1 MINNDLSIVVVDDM
15 PLGREAVCIA
25 LACGGYRDIRS
36 ASSASEALAL
46 LAERPADVVLAD
58 WVMPEMD
65 GLELTNHIRQQ
76 DEAGNHYTSVILF
89 TAKEGVENLVLAF
102 ERGVDDYL
110 TKPVN
115 ERELAARVHAAGRV
129 AVLQNALF
137 ETAQSL
143 FAHNLRLEEM
153 ATTDPLTGLGNR
165 RYMRTHL
172 EALMLETATRG
183 GAIYLAIAD
192 VDHFKAVN
200 DSYGHAVGDE
210 VLVAVANRLRRAVRP
225 TDVVVRM
232 GGEEFAVIMHCVE
245 VSQCN
250 PAIFER
256 ILRTINQRP
265 VKTAAGNLTVTVS
278 LGVCFYNGAEQGPQS
293 VEAILEC
300 ADTKLYQAKE
310 GGRNRVVF

>member
-1 MINNDLSIVVVDDM
+1 MINNNLSIVVVDDM
-15 PLGREAVCIA
+15 PLGREAVCLA
-25 LACGGYRDIRS
+25 LASGGYHDVRS
-36 ASSASEALAL
+36 AGSAGDALAL
-46 LAERPADVVLAD
+46 LTQRPADVVLAD

-89 TAKEGVENLVLAF
+89 TAKEGVENLVTAF

-115 ERELAARVHAAGRV
+115 GQELAARVHAAGRV
-129 AVLQNALF
+129 ATLQNSLF

-143 FAHNLRLEEM
+143 SDHNLRLEEL

-172 EALMLETATRG
+172 ETLMLETATRG

-192 VDHFKAVN
+192 IDHFKIVN
-200 DSYGHAVGDE
+200 DSHGHAVGDE

-232 GGEEFAVIMHCVE
+232 GGEEFAVIMHCSE
-245 VSQCN
+245 ASFCN
-250 PAIFER
+250 PAIFDR
-256 ILRTINQRP
+256 ILRTVNQRP
-265 VKTAAGNLTVTVS
+265 IKTAAGNLDITIS
-278 LGVCFYNGAEQGPQS
+278 LGAYFYNSAEQGPQS
-293 VEAILEC
+293 VEAILER
-300 ADTKLYQAKE
+300 ADAKLYQAKE

>member
-15 PLGREAVCIA
+15 LLGREAVCVA
-25 LACGGYRDIRS
+25 LANSGYRDVRT
-36 ASSASEALAL
+36 ASSAGEALTL
-46 LAERPADVVLAD
+46 LAHRPADVVLAD

-115 ERELAARVHAAGRV
+115 ERELAARVHAAGRI
-129 AVLQNALF
+129 AALQNTLF
-137 ETAQSL
+137 ETAQNL
-143 FAHNLRLEEM
+143 AAHNLRLEEL

-192 VDHFKAVN
+192 IDHFKTVN

-232 GGEEFAVIMHCVE
+232 GGEEFAVIMYCADANQ
-245 VSQCN
+245 SN
-250 PAIFER
+250 PALFER
-256 ILRTINQRP
+256 ILRAINQRP
-265 VKTAAGNLTVTVS
+265 VKTAASNLSVTVS
-278 LGVCFYNGAEQGPQS
+278 LGVCFYSGAELGPQS

-300 ADTKLYQAKE
+300 ADAKLYQAKE
-310 GGRNRVVF
+310 GGRNRVVY